1 MIFQQV
7 KRIYI
12 QFRFFCLT
20 FLDWLTR
27 KNGISI
33 TFNGLKLKIPG
44 RYYRYFT
51 GEYEKDNFN
60 FLKEKIKPGFI
71 CIDIGAHIGAYTVYM
86 AKLSTGH
93 VFSFEPTP
101 SSLKTLKKMVTI
113 NHCEDTVTVLPA
125 AVAER
130 TGKTI
135 FYLNDS
141 FLSGSDGTRVAEANS
156 LVYVDFGKTIN
167 KQKIEVDTV
176 SIDDFAE
183 ANNLK
188 IDFIKID
195 AEGAELDI
203 LKGAGKTI
211 LKDRLSG
218 IISVHCFAFADKEQ
232 TLADIWQI
240 VNDYKLIP
248 LFEKEEM
255 TESQFLSMSKMDIF
269 DFQFIPRLA

>member
-12 QFRFFCLT
+12 QFRIFCLLL
-20 FLDWLTR
+20 LDWLTR
-27 KNGISI
+27 KKGISI

-51 GEYEKDNFN
+51 EGYEKHNFL
-60 FLKEKIKPGFI
+60 FLKEKIKPGVI
-71 CIDIGAHIGAYTVYM
+71 CIDIGAHIGIYTVYM
-86 AKLSTGH
+86 AKLSNAP

-101 SSLKTLKKMVTI
+101 SSLKTLKKIVAI
-113 NHCEDTVTVLPA
+113 NHCEDTVTILPA

-130 TGKTI
+130 TGKTS
-135 FYLNDS
+135 FYLNNS
-141 FLSGSDGTRVAEANS
+141 VLSGSDGTRVAEANS

-167 KQKIEVDTV
+167 KEKIEVDTF

-183 ANNLK
+183 TNNLK

-195 AEGAELDI
+195 AEGSELDI

-211 LKDRLSG
+211 LKDRPSG
-218 IISVHCFAFADKEQ
+218 IISVHCFAFTDKEQ

-240 VNDYKLIP
+240 LSDYKLIP

-255 TESQFLSMSKMDIF
+255 TRLQFLSMSKTDIF
-269 DFQFIPRLA
+269 DFQFISRLT

>member
-1 MIFQQV
+1 MIFQRV

-12 QFRFFCLT
+12 QFRIFCLLL
-20 FLDWLTR
+20 LDWLTR
-27 KNGISI
+27 KKGISI

-51 GEYEKDNFN
+51 EEYEKDNFL
-60 FLKEKIKPGFI
+60 FLKEKVNPGFI
-71 CIDIGAHIGAYTVYM
+71 CIDIGAHIGIYTVYM
-86 AKLSTGH
+86 AKLSNAS

-101 SSLKTLKKMVTI
+101 SSMKTLRKMVAI
-113 NHCEDTVTVLPA
+113 NHCEDTVTILPA

-130 TGKTI
+130 TGKTS
-135 FYLNDS
+135 FYLNNS
-141 FLSGSDGTRVAEANS
+141 VVSGSDDARVAEANS

-167 KQKIEVDTV
+167 KEKIGVNTV

-183 ANNLK
+183 INNLK
-188 IDFIKID
+188 IHFIKMD

-211 LKDRLSG
+211 LAHRPSG
-218 IISVHCFAFADKEQ
+218 IISVHCFAFTDKEQ

-240 VNDYKLIP
+240 VSDYKLIP
-248 LFEKEEM
+248 LFHNEEM
-255 TESQFLSMSKMDIF
+255 TELQFLSMSKTDIF
-269 DFQFIPRLA
+269 DFQFTPRLT